1 NKVVC
6 VDYNFKNWI
15 KTFVYK
21 NKERFVVIPNF
32 ADTPCL
38 SEHYD
43 SESINILIARRFVK
57 RRGID
62 LAVKVARQ
70 ILNNKSNINFTF
82 AGSGPEQYLVD
93 ELKKEY
99 PNSVYQTSYKSE
111 DSIHFHQQYDI
122 AIVPSIG
129 SEGTS
134 LSLLEA
140 MSAKCL
146 VIATD
151 IGGMTN
157 IILDGFNGR
166 MIPPIE
172 EEMIACLNDVIDNFD
187 EYQYM
192 RDNGR
197 NTVEKAFSKDIWKH
211 KWIQVIDQVLR

>member
-1 NKVVC
+1 MRV
-6 VDYNFKNWI
+6 
-15 KTFVYK
+15 
-21 NKERFVVIPNF
+21 
-32 ADTPCL
+32 
-38 SEHYD
+38 
-43 SESINILIARRFVK
+43 
-57 RRGID
+57 
-62 LAVKVARQ
+62 
-70 ILNNKSNINFTF
+70 
-82 AGSGPEQYLVD
+82 SGPEQYLVD

-166 MIPPIE
+166 MIP
-172 EEMIACLNDVIDNFD
+172 L
-187 EYQYM
+187 
-192 RDNGR
+192 
-197 NTVEKAFSKDIWKH
+197 
-211 KWIQVIDQVLR
+211 LRKK